1 MLLILVALF
10 VIGPI
15 AEIAVLLA
23 AGDAFG
29 VLPVVAACIATAI
42 IGGVL
47 LRIQGFAAIRSAQ
60 NNMAD
65 GKIPVEAAVDGVFL
79 AIAAPFLMTPGFLTD
94 IVGFSL
100 LVPPVRRL
108 LARAALNRFR
118 RAVERGDATITVRRF

>member
-1 MLLILVALF
+1 
-10 VIGPI
+10 
-15 AEIAVLLA
+15 
-23 AGDAFG
+23 
-29 VLPVVAACIATAI
+29 
-42 IGGVL
+42 
-47 LRIQGFAAIRSAQ
+47 Q

>member
-1 MLLILVALF
+1 MILIIIALF

-29 VLPVVAACIATAI
+29 ILPVVAACLGTAV

-47 LRIQGFAAIRSAQ
+47 LRAQGFAAIQNAQ
-60 NNMAD
+60 KNMQD
-65 GKIPVEAAVDGVFL
+65 GKIPVEAAADGIFL

-100 LVPPVRRL
+100 LLPPVRRF
-108 LARAALNRFR
+108 LARQALKRLKR
-118 RAVERGDATITVRRF
+118 SIDRGDTSISMRRF